1 MNLEEAL
8 DIINQLGLG
17 LGVTHSKEFELK
29 GYCPDAEDGGLC
41 KFYLCTE
48 EVRQLADAFSAIVD
62 IAGGVSS
69 VAAES
74 ERCAGIC
81 KEIAE
86 EYGRLSTGQSARVD
100 ALRHGLRAIANKA
113 RSPAEIIASR
123 VLAADDASTEINQ
136 SVGYAVA
143 RECERRIRGEK

>member
-81 KEIAE
+81 KEIANSVAMDPGSCE
-86 EYGRLSTGQSARVD
+86 AD
-100 ALRHGLRAIANKA
+100 AAW
-113 RSPAEIIASR
+113 AEGWIS
-123 VLAADDASTEINQ
+123 ASTTI
-136 SVGYAVA
+136 
-143 RECERRIRGEK
+143 ERRIRGEK